1 MKEDANHMLP
11 LAKNDP
17 HHSRDAGDIRANE
30 NLMLLTYHTIM
41 VREHNRLCKIIVG
54 KNPRLTDEEIY
65 QAAKNYVAA
74 LIQKI
79 TFRDFLPKLI
89 GQEKIDEIIGTYKG
103 YDAEVQPDVWTE
115 FSTAVYRIGHSLLVS
130 NYPLIDR
137 YGEVKEIL
145 SLNEMFFRPDYLNN
159 TVMEML
165 VRGMAKTHLK

>member
-1 MKEDANHMLP
+1 M
-11 LAKNDP
+11 
-17 HHSRDAGDIRANE
+17 
-30 NLMLLTYHTIM
+30 
-41 VREHNRLCKIIVG
+41 G

-74 LIQKI
+74 LCQKI

-89 GQEKIDEIIGTYKG
+89 GQDKIDEIIGSYKG
-103 YDAEVQPDVWTE
+103 YDSEIQPDVWTE

-145 SLNEMFFRPDYLNN
+145 SLS
-159 TVMEML
+159 
-165 VRGMAKTHLK
+165 